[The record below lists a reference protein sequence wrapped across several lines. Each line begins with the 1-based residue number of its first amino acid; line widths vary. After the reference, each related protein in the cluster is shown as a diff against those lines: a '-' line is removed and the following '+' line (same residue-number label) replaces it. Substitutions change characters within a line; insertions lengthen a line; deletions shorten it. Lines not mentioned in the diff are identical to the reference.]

1 VLLIRQ
7 ARKKE
12 QIMCGLAG
20 LVIGRKERSPKELR
34 AITKRFSNLMVATQ
48 IRGRHATGAFVVSK
62 SGIEYHKAPLPADKM
77 VKTDDWKKLM
87 QGVDNDTVAI
97 VGHVR
102 FATQGSPSDNSNNH
116 PIIQDNIIG
125 VHNGVILNDCE
136 ICDKYPYEEEVDS
149 AAIFSMLSSK
159 SIKSRLSTAIIGD
172 ALPELSGDFAIM
184 VADARRTDSI
194 FVARD
199 ASRPL
204 GYVKDYKN
212 QLLWLSSTGDI
223 AREGLGDNSI
233 KLELFP
239 TYSVARIGRKHAEP
253 TTKVRYSKWY
263 TPVKIS
269 PVTLAERGKY
279 STANIW
285 DENGQFK
292 L

>member
-1 VLLIRQ
+1 
-7 ARKKE
+7 
-12 QIMCGLAG
+12 MCGLAG

-48 IRGRHATGAFVVSK
+48 IRGHHATGAFVVNK
-62 SGIEYHKAPLPADKM
+62 SGIEYHKAPLPADEM
-77 VKTDDWKKLM
+77 VKTDGWKKLM
-87 QGVDNDTVAI
+87 QGVNNDTIAI

-125 VHNGVILNDCE
+125 VHNGIIHNDYE
-136 ICDKYPYEEEVDS
+136 ICNEYPYEEEVDS
-149 AAIFSMLSSK
+149 AAIFSMLKGNSRN
-159 SIKSRLSTAIIGD
+159 SRLSTAVIGD

-204 GYVKDYKN
+204 GYVKDYTN

-263 TPVKIS
+263 TPARIS
-269 PVTLAERGKY
+269 PVTFSERGKY